1 MKNSKNVLI
10 KITAQKIS
18 ENEALKQHSDLI
30 TPDITKLKNATGKD
44 KNKRNNILN
53 ILENLR
59 SDFTGVYFHYKG
71 VPLKLESESESEVS
85 IAERTKLKKQR
96 FDEIANK
103 EKKIDPKLF
112 REYFKYSS
120 PSHMYKNLSE
130 TIDSE
135 ENEVQV
141 NATKNNLANLMELI
155 KDSSTSDANEIINV
169 NNMQEIIKNI
179 LEFNKLNQSEKGFKI
194 LTPNQMLSKLPI
206 SLAQLNA
213 GNNSEKL
220 NNEIRQLLYSW

>member
-18 ENEALKQHSDLI
+18 ENEALKQYSDLI

-44 KNKRNNILN
+44 KSKRNNILN

-96 FDEIANK
+96 LDEIANK
-103 EKKIDPKLF
+103 EKK
-112 REYFKYSS
+112 
-120 PSHMYKNLSE
+120 
-130 TIDSE
+130 
-135 ENEVQV
+135 V
-141 NATKNNLANLMELI
+141 
-155 KDSSTSDANEIINV
+155 
-169 NNMQEIIKNI
+169 
-179 LEFNKLNQSEKGFKI
+179 
-194 LTPNQMLSKLPI
+194 
-206 SLAQLNA
+206 
-213 GNNSEKL
+213 
-220 NNEIRQLLYSW
+220 